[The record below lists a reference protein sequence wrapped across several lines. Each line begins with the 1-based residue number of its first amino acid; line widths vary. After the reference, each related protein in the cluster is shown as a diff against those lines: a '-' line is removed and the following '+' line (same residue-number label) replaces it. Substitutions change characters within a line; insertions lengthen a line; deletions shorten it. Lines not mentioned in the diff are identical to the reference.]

1 MNAPPTKTIS
11 VAILDEQATI
21 AAGIAALISSDPRFT
36 VTATFAT
43 VTDLDAAL
51 KNALVPDVL
60 LMDIQ
65 QDGASC
71 TSEIRQWSYQQPD
84 MGILVFSLL
93 DSRTHVHDAIACGAL
108 GFLSKSAQQNQLVT
122 ALAAVAE
129 GSHFFGADLGQS
141 VANIDDTEIPVN
153 VLSDR
158 ELDVLRRLA
167 LGFSP
172 KEIGFELDLS
182 DKTIH
187 AHKNSIRQ
195 KLGLRRQSDLIRA
208 AFSAGIVNVQELV
221 G

>member
-43 VTDLDAAL
+43 VADLDAAL

-122 ALAAVAE
+122 ALAAV
-129 GSHFFGADLGQS
+129 
-141 VANIDDTEIPVN
+141 P
-153 VLSDR
+153 
-158 ELDVLRRLA
+158 
-167 LGFSP
+167 
-172 KEIGFELDLS
+172 
-182 DKTIH
+182 
-187 AHKNSIRQ
+187 
-195 KLGLRRQSDLIRA
+195 GLRARLPRIVPTPQSPLRGWLLPRIRTA
-208 AFSAGIVNVQELV
+208 VVRHVASSAWCLPT
-221 G
+221 